1 MEKLKVLNDLR
12 KSLEERKFLLLTKI
26 IYDNSE
32 ILELE
37 NEYQS
42 IVNRLREV
50 IKEIYQIIEKL

>member
-1 MEKLKVLNDLR
+1 MEKLKALNDLR
-12 KSLEERKFLLLTKI
+12 KALEERKFQLLTEI

-32 ILELE
+32 ILE